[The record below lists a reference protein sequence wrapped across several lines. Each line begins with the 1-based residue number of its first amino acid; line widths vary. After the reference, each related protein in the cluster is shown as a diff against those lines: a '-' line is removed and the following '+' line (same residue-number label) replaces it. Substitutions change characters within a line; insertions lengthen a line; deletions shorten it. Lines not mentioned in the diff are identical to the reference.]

1 MAVETMYMSK
11 VRMYL
16 NAGSNPTTGR
26 MIVKNTLLGYV
37 NPGENG
43 DAVLAI
49 GNALVPCL
57 EYPCVRVER
66 LTTSTIEA

>member
-66 LTTSTIEA
+66 STTSTIEA